1 MRSALCK
8 IWNFVLS
15 LFTDVVDAVAYG
27 IKTFGEVLVPVLGA
41 LGQVVGDT
49 IGSVFGGS
57 NLLIWGAAG
66 VFLLFFL
73 KQKDGG
79 SDVPPMRT
87 VYDERTSAPI
97 SAPATGGFT
106 A

>member
-15 LFTDVVDAVAYG
+15 LFTDVVDAIAYG

-41 LGQVVGDT
+41 LGQVIGDT

-57 NLLIWGAAG
+57 NLLVWGTAG
-66 VFLLFFL
+66 VFLLLFL
-73 KQKDGG
+73 KQKNG
-79 SDVPPMRT
+79 SSNAQPMRT
-87 VYDERTSAPI
+87 VYDEHSSVSA
-97 SAPATGGFT
+97 STGGLT
-106 A
+106 V

>member
-15 LFTDVVDAVAYG
+15 LFTDVVDAIAYG

-41 LGQVVGDT
+41 LGQVIGDT

-57 NLLIWGAAG
+57 NLLVWGAAG
-66 VFLLFFL
+66 VFLLLFL
-73 KQKDGG
+73 KQKNG
-79 SDVPPMRT
+79 SSNAQPMRT
-87 VYDERTSAPI
+87 VYDERS
-97 SAPATGGFT
+97 SVPASTGGLT
-106 A
+106 V

>member
-41 LGQVVGDT
+41 LGQVIGDT

-57 NLLIWGAAG
+57 NLLVWGAAG
-66 VFLLFFL
+66 VFLLLFL
-73 KQKDGG
+73 KQKSG
-79 SDVPPMRT
+79 SSNAQPMQT
-87 VYDERTSAPI
+87 VYDERS
-97 SAPATGGFT
+97 SVPASTGGLT
-106 A
+106 V

>member
-15 LFTDVVDAVAYG
+15 LFTDVVDAIAYG

-57 NLLIWGAAG
+57 NLLVWGAAG
-66 VFLLFFL
+66 VFLLLFL
-73 KQKDGG
+73 KQKNG
-79 SDVPPMRT
+79 SSNAQPMRT
-87 VYDERTSAPI
+87 AYDERS
-97 SAPATGGFT
+97 SVPASTGGLT
-106 A
+106 V